1 MVRHLIDALKFLL
14 QAFSQFKGIGLIAQP
29 LEFLGLDGIGLR
41 TVKQPLQGGLGF
53 IIAAFKLRAD
63 ASLFDQL
70 HRGEKQILQDS
81 QFVLIK
87 LVHGSLSWRGVIAQ
101 IAKDF
106 AHMGPIF
113 LFDMGV
119 VILFVG
125 TTAGELD
132 FVLITEGLEVIVDK
146 F

>member
-1 MVRHLIDALKFLL
+1 MRSSFCSRRLASSKGSVLSRSLL
-14 QAFSQFKGIGLIAQP
+14 SSWVLTGSAW
-29 LEFLGLDGIGLR
+29 

-113 LFDMGV
+113 LFDMGI